1 MKVVMMDATH
11 RVSQYGF
18 LLISIMVID
27 DHDEGLPVAWVISNR
42 EDTKTLIEFLSTA
55 VAMWET

>member
-11 RVSQYGF
+11 RVRQYGF

-27 DHDEGLPVAWVISNR
+27 DHDEGLPVAWAISNR
-42 EDTKTLIEFLSTA
+42 EDKNSN
-55 VAMWET
+55 